1 MLTSAD
7 VPRNSTPALPSR
19 GAAAPAPAPALSS
32 ERLAVYV
39 HYPWCLQKCPYCD
52 FASYATERQAAPQAS
67 YADEILAEL
76 SLRSSAV
83 EGRTLSSVFFGGG
96 TPSLWD
102 PAELGRTLAAV
113 RGAFSREEENL
124 EITVECNPTSL
135 DEERARRLAD
145 VGVGRVSIGVQSL
158 DPKRLSFLGRLHG
171 PEGGLRA
178 IADARRAGMPRV
190 SGDLIFGVAG
200 GTPQRP
206 EDAAREAARIADA
219 GATHVSAYA
228 LTVEP
233 GTRFGELAR
242 RGELPVAEEDDVADA
257 FAAVEGALAERGLAH
272 YEVSNYAR
280 PGEESRHN
288 LAYWRGWDYLGLGV
302 SAVGTLS
309 TGGGRA
315 LRYKNAVQPGKWSAG
330 VAAGAPDEQSRED
343 LTAEDRMRERI
354 MLGLR
359 LSEGVDLELAGRELG
374 VDPLPA
380 ERQLTLDR
388 MLADGRLERLP
399 GAALRVRVPRAKW
412 VLADGIAARLF

>member
-1 MLTSAD
+1 MLTTAEVS
-7 VPRNSTPALPSR
+7 RNSTPGDGSLTEWS
-19 GAAAPAPAPALSS
+19 LT
-32 ERLAVYV
+32 ERPLAVYV

-52 FASYATERQAAPQAS
+52 FASYATARETAPQAP
-67 YADEILAEL
+67 YADEILREL
-76 SLRSSAV
+76 ELRLSGLQ
-83 EGRTLSSVFFGGG
+83 GRQLTSVFFGGG

-102 PAELGRTLAAV
+102 PAELGRTLRAI
-113 RGAFSREEENL
+113 RGAFSRVEDDL

-135 DEERARRLAD
+135 DEDRARRLVD
-145 VGVGRVSIGVQSL
+145 EGVGRVSIGVQSL

-178 IADARRAGMPRV
+178 IDDARRAGMPRV

-200 GTPQRP
+200 GAPQRP
-206 EDAAREAARIADA
+206 EDAAREAGRIADA

-242 RGELPVAEEDDVADA
+242 RGELPIAEEDDVADA
-257 FAAVEGALAERGLAH
+257 FEAVESALAARGLGH
-272 YEVSNYAR
+272 YEVSNYAA

-309 TGGGRA
+309 TEGGSA
-315 LRYKNAVQPGKWSAG
+315 LRYKNAVQPAKWSAG
-330 VAAGAPDEQSRED
+330 IASGTPAEQSRED
-343 LTAEDRMRERI
+343 LGAEDRMRERI

-359 LSEGVDLELAGRELG
+359 LAEGVDLAAAGEELG
-374 VDPLPA
+374 VDPLPS
-380 ERQLTLDR
+380 ERRRTLEQ
-388 MLADGRLERLP
+388 MLGDGRLERLE
-399 GAALRVRVPRAKW
+399 GEGLRVRVPRAKW